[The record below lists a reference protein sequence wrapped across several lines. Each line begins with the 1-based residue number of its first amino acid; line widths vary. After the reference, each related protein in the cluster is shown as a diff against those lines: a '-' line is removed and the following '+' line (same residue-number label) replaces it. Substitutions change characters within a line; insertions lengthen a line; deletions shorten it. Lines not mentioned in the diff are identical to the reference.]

1 MLASSW
7 LLVAGRTPH
16 LMQHSR
22 LASGS
27 SAGAGARKA
36 TNIIAAG
43 N

>member
-16 LMQHSR
+16 LIQHSR

-36 TNIIAAG
+36 TTIIAAG
-43 N
+43 K

>member
-7 LLVAGRTPH
+7 LLVAARTRH

-22 LASGS
+22 PASGS
-27 SAGAGARKA
+27 SAGAGARKP